1 MDALVDRRARDLRGR
16 EPDALVDDLHA
27 RVARADRD
35 LLGAVG
41 VPVEPRLADE
51 DLHAAA
57 ELLAD
62 ARDLVAQLRELLA
75 AGAGAAASPT
85 PVGAR

>member
-1 MDALVDRRARDLRGR
+1 MDALVDRRARDLRR
-16 EPDALVDDLHA
+16 RQPDPLVDDLHA
-27 RVARADRD
+27 RVARPHGD

-41 VPVEPRLADE
+41 VPVEPGLADE

-57 ELLAD
+57 ELLGD
-62 ARDLVAQLRELLA
+62 AGDLVAQRGDVLA
-75 AGAGAAASPT
+75 GRRRAAAPT